1 MRTRRFVAGPSRRLL
16 MGIVWALVASFG
28 LAACGGEDTPDTAVD
43 TGAIRDEV
51 EQAVLDYGASED
63 TEACMFVSQSALE
76 DLGGSSACNEFYEQS
91 AAVDFDVKEIRV
103 TGDTAVATVRNPD
116 AGVTL
121 DLQLVNEGGSWKI
134 SRDPGFPNPP

>member
-1 MRTRRFVAGPSRRLL
+1 MRTRRFVRRPSRRLL
-16 MGIVWALVASFG
+16 MGIVWALVASFA
-28 LAACGGEDTPDTAVD
+28 LAACGGDDPPDPAVD
-43 TGAIRDEV
+43 TGAIREEV
-51 EQAVLDYGASED
+51 EQAVLDYGTSEG

-76 DLGGSSACNEFYEQS
+76 DLGGASGCDDFFEGTP
-91 AAVDFDVKEIRV
+91 AVDFDVQEIRV

-116 AGVTL
+116 AGQTL